1 MVTVLPNEMVKV
13 PGIGTMNVSRWMN
26 QNRAAIRIM
35 RECVGKPATER
46 GWWAVD
52 WLKANGI
59 HSEED
64 FSIFEKNIQA
74 LGEMPDP
81 SKIIRCRKCHLVL
94 TDPVSKAYGMGPD
107 CRSGGAEMRRRHAEF
122 ERTLAPHA
130 SAGVIDRDATQAAA
144 AG

>member
-1 MVTVLPNEMVKV
+1 MAAVALSNEMVKV
-13 PGIGTMNVSRWMN
+13 PGIGTMTLSRWMN

-46 GWWAVD
+46 GLWAVD
-52 WLKANGI
+52 WLRANGI

-74 LGEMPDP
+74 QGEMPDP
-81 SKIIRCRKCHLVL
+81 SRIIRCRKCHMVL

-122 ERTLAPHA
+122 ERML
-130 SAGVIDRDATQAAA
+130 DRDTTADAVAV
-144 AG
+144 